1 MLIVNHATPIHA
13 KTVHGCVSVLMSPK
27 GRNRESNVCPQSSGA
42 RICTVK
48 DQICLSSNPRVVV
61 YGVMYLFAARDLLD

>member
-27 GRNRESNVCPQSSGA
+27 GRNRESNVCLQSSGA
-42 RICTVK
+42 RIGIVK
-48 DQICLSSNPRVVV
+48 DQICLSSSREV
-61 YGVMYLFAARDLLD
+61 GERLSYLFAARGLLD